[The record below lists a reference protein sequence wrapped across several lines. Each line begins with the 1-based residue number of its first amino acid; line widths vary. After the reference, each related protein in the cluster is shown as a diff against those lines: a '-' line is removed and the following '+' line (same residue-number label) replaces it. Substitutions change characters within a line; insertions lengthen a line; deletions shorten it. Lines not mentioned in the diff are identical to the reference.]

1 MANEHNAFDL
11 AKFIEDNNIGPM
23 QSFATDIDYS
33 GKPRPSGV
41 SVQLN
46 SGVMVK
52 CDIRY
57 AGINPKDG
65 CRLFVVIA
73 EIDWENYFPKVI
85 IVEEMPR
92 DAELR
97 FRVPGM
103 TDAEAQR
110 LCAATQFVAQRIIEV

>member
-1 MANEHNAFDL
+1 MAEIIDL
-11 AKFIEDNNIGPM
+11 STLFGNKPPEDDGPK
-23 QSFATDIDYS
+23 IDRS
-33 GKPRPSGV
+33 GRPKPSGV

-110 LCAATQFVAQRIIEV
+110 LCAATQFVAQKIIEV